1 MPKRRSRTIVCC
13 FLANRGLG
21 PRPVG
26 PSVNVDEEGSTSV
39 ALFTI
44 FVNSCS
50 SSNSSCS
57 AYSLYSFILI
67 TFVILLLFLLF
78 FCVLHFSFSLI
89 LIIIS
94 KFVWYP
100 FTHLTI
106 FLPTYLRIYL
116 PCSTIH
122 PPNSPHIST
131 YLPANL
137 STYPFA
143 ELFA

>member
-26 PSVNVDEEGSTSV
+26 PAVNVDEEGSTSV
-39 ALFTI
+39 ALFTM

-57 AYSLYSFILI
+57 AYSLCSFILI

-78 FCVLHFSFSLI
+78 FWFFTFLAFFNSHHICNFL
-89 LIIIS
+89 
-94 KFVWYP
+94 WYP

-106 FLPTYLRIYL
+106 FLQTYLRIYL

-143 ELFA
+143 ELFT